1 MAVSGDENEYVSGRS
16 RMRIWEDDC
25 SKLGCTMAAG
35 PVLANG
41 APDDTA
47 AEECRALG
55 GALA

>member
-1 MAVSGDENEYVSGRS
+1 
-16 RMRIWEDDC
+16 MRIWEDDC